1 MARCRH
7 FVYVKSSQI
16 AGQTVLEDS
25 LYGIKIQRFCRVAK
39 TASSHPTTLPSLP
52 ATSPPCLTSN
62 LYSRP
67 RSMSSRPSPFCH
79 LDQARGEIWLLG
91 WLCLLPAWPGPA
103 CRFLDFALR
112 APLEMTG
119 GRFARNEKRPLQP
132 SRNLYA
138 LVDVQISRLRT
149 SGFARN
155 DKKVDVQIARLRLP
169 SPLEMTEG
177 TVA

>member
-7 FVYVKSSQI
+7 FLYVKSSQI
-16 AGQTVLEDS
+16 VGQTVIEDS

-39 TASSHPTTLPSLP
+39 TVSSHPTTLPSLP

-79 LDQARGEIWLLG
+79 LDQAARGEIWLLG
-91 WLCLLPAWPGPA
+91 WSVFIA
-103 CRFLDFALR
+103 C
-112 APLEMTG
+112 M
-119 GRFARNEKRPLQP
+119 AR
-132 SRNLYA
+132 SG
-138 LVDVQISRLRT
+138 VQISRLRPAG
-149 SGFARN
+149 SARN
-155 DKKVDVQIARLRLP
+155 DKKVDVQIARLRLS